1 VERLLN
7 GVGRLSRF
15 INIIAGLAITFI
27 MFLTVLDVILRSF
40 RRPIVGTYELVA
52 FSGAVVVGFAIPL
65 TSWMRGHIYVDFF
78 TGKLPRTAR
87 SILNLFTRCL
97 GIGLFF
103 LIGWN
108 LIKVGLDLHQSGE
121 VSLTLQLPFYP
132 VAYGVAASCFVQCL
146 VLLTDMVKIF
156 RGEYE

>member
-87 SILNLFTRCL
+87 SI
-97 GIGLFF
+97 
-103 LIGWN
+103 
-108 LIKVGLDLHQSGE
+108 
-121 VSLTLQLPFYP
+121 
-132 VAYGVAASCFVQCL
+132 
-146 VLLTDMVKIF
+146 
-156 RGEYE
+156 